1 MLFCEQSK
9 WRNWIIILLK
19 KRIPSRYLKIL
30 SQYTVKK
37 TKNDWQR
44 FETFC
49 LRESKS
55 FNKLYD
61 NKHTCTWLSWRVA
74 ICGVFFLSKTN
85 ERKMEATLIQTHF
98 PVFKRHPV
106 SQRQENS
113 YSALSFWPNKLFQHG
128 AFAFWFYFK
137 WKTVV
142 MCYCLH
148 EPIKLPFSDPCQ
160 IICPALVSVPHR
172 QEAI

>member
-30 SQYTVKK
+30 SQCTVKK

-61 NKHTCTWLSWRVA
+61 NKHTYTWLSWQVA
-74 ICGVFFLSKTN
+74 FCSVFFFFKDQWKKDGSNFDSDNFQFSKD
-85 ERKMEATLIQTHF
+85 IQCHKGKRIVTVLLVFDRINFFNMMHLHF
-98 PVFKRHPV
+98 DVTF
-106 SQRQENS
+106 NG
-113 YSALSFWPNKLFQHG
+113 KL
-128 AFAFWFYFK
+128 
-137 WKTVV
+137 
-142 MCYCLH
+142 L
-148 EPIKLPFSDPCQ
+148 
-160 IICPALVSVPHR
+160 
-172 QEAI
+172 

>member
-30 SQYTVKK
+30 SKCTVKK

-44 FETFC
+44 FETIC

-61 NKHTCTWLSWRVA
+61 NKHTYTWLSWQVA
-74 ICGVFFLSKTN
+74 FCSVFFFFQRPVK
-85 ERKMEATLIQTHF
+85 ERWNQLWFRQF

-113 YSALSFWPNKLFQHG
+113 YSALSFWPNKLFQHD
-128 AFAFWFYFK
+128 AFAFWCYFQ
-137 WKTVV
+137 WKAVV

-148 EPIKLPFSDPCQ
+148 EPIKLPFLTPVKWLSSHLSRTCFCSP
-160 IICPALVSVPHR
+160 
-172 QEAI
+172 